1 MSDKKPLSQNAIGL
15 ELGVSS
21 ACMVKWKKQGC
32 PMDSVESVRAWRKAK
47 QNIAARKPE
56 PVPDV
61 EKFTPAPPALKD
73 PGFNRVGGDDFA
85 TMIREND
92 AELAGMAVLED
103 LDEARTRLMIA
114 DANMAEMKEAEMLG
128 KLRKKSEVDSK
139 AFEVARALRDG
150 LTNCARRIAAEVSAL
165 GSADDCEAVID
176 REHRAMMD
184 NLWNQLTNELSVSAP
199 AEAA

>member
-1 MSDKKPLSQNAIGL
+1 MKPLSQNAIAK

-56 PVPDV
+56 PVADFDELGILRFQIGEIEGRGRP
-61 EKFTPAPPALKD
+61 EKFAMLNA
-73 PGFNRVGGDDFA
+73 
-85 TMIREND
+85 MSREND
-92 AELAGMAVLED
+92 IELASMATLED

-114 DANMAEMKEAEMLG
+114 DANMAEMKEAEMQG
-128 KLRKKSEVDSK
+128 KLRKKIEVDSK

-165 GSADDCEAVID
+165 NSADECEAVID
-176 REHRAMMD
+176 REHRTMMD
-184 NLWNQLTNELSVSAP
+184 NMWAQLTNELKVSAP
-199 AEAA
+199 VPAA

>member
-1 MSDKKPLSQNAIGL
+1 MKPLSQNAIAK

-32 PMDSVESVRAWRKAK
+32 PMDSIESVRAWRRAK

-56 PVPDV
+56 PVV
-61 EKFTPAPPALKD
+61 VVARPAPPPSPPAV
-73 PGFNRVGGDDFA
+73 RQSVGGDAFRA
-85 TMIREND
+85 MIREND

-114 DANMAEMKEAEMLG
+114 DANMAEMKEAEMQG
-128 KLRKKSEVDSK
+128 KLRKKIEVDSK

-150 LTNCARRIAAEVSAL
+150 LTNCARRIAAEVSTLNDA
-165 GSADDCEAVID
+165 ADCEAVID
-176 REHRAMMD
+176 REHRTMMD
-184 NLWNQLTNELSVSAP
+184 NMWAQLTNELKVAGLAP
-199 AEAA
+199 AA

>member
-1 MSDKKPLSQNAIGL
+1 MKPLSQNAIGQA
-15 ELGVSS
+15 LGVSS

-56 PVPDV
+56 PVAV
-61 EKFTPAPPALKD
+61 SMQPAPPPA
-73 PGFNRVGGDDFA
+73 PPVPPQSIGAEAFRA
-85 TMIREND
+85 MTREND

-114 DANMAEMKEAEMLG
+114 DANMAEMKEAEMQG
-128 KLRKKSEVDSK
+128 KLRKKAEVDGK

-150 LTNCARRIAAEVSAL
+150 LTNCARRIAAEVAAL
-165 GSADDCEAVID
+165 SSADDCEAVID
-176 REHRAMMD
+176 REHRTMMD
-184 NLWNQLTNELSVSAP
+184 NMWTQLTNELKVSAP
-199 AEAA
+199 ASAA

>member
-1 MSDKKPLSQNAIGL
+1 MKPISQNAIAK

-56 PVPDV
+56 PVTAPTQPDT
-61 EKFTPAPPALKD
+61 KPHAPGWVGSDALSAM
-73 PGFNRVGGDDFA
+73 N
-85 TMIREND
+85 REND
-92 AELAGMAVLED
+92 RELGSMAVLED

-114 DANMAEMKEAEMLG
+114 DANMAEMKEAEMQG
-128 KLRKKSEVDSK
+128 KLRKKAEVDSK

-150 LTNCARRIAAEVSAL
+150 LTNCARRIAAEVAAL
-165 GSADDCEAVID
+165 SNSDDCEAVID
-176 REHRAMMD
+176 REHRTMMD
-184 NLWNQLTNELSVSAP
+184 NMWTQLTNELKVSAP
-199 AEAA
+199 ALSE